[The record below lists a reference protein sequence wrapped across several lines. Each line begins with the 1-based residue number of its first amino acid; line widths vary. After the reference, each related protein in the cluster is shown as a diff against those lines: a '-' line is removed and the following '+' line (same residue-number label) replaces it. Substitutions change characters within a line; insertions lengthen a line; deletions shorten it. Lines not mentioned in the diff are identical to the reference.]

1 MSARKGRLW
10 KLCWMTYKLR
20 FHVLA
25 LKEWRAL
32 DNSIREPLKKK
43 LAERLDEP
51 RVPAAAL
58 HGMPDCYKIKLH
70 SLGYRLVYRVD
81 AKEVFVTVIA
91 TGKRDKSQVYGTAF
105 KRL

>member
-1 MSARKGRLW
+1 
-10 KLCWMTYKLR
+10 MTFKLR
-20 FHVLA
+20 FHALA

-32 DNSIREPLKKK
+32 DSSIREPFKKK
-43 LAERLDEP
+43 LAERLENP

-70 SLGYRLVYRVD
+70 SLGYRLVYRVEND
-81 AKEVFVTVIA
+81 AIFVTVLA
-91 TGKRDKSQVYGTAF
+91 TGKRDKSKVYGTAM

>member
-1 MSARKGRLW
+1 
-10 KLCWMTYKLR
+10 MTYKLR

-51 RVPAAAL
+51 RVPTAAL
-58 HGMPDCYKIKLH
+58 HGMPDGYKIKLH

-81 AKEVFVTVIA
+81 AQEVFVTVIA
-91 TGKRDKSQVYGTAF
+91 TGKRDKTQVYGTAL